1 MVWTGLLP
9 LSESVWAFPERINWG
24 RKILPQSRQHHAPIR
39 ADMKRS
45 ENKVL
50 LQAWHFFFFFLP
62 HCLLSLPLLF
72 LAVAAITSTAA
83 TLWTSEFSF
92 FSISMSLSRPFS
104 ELFRPLASSWECQTF
119 SLIDR
124 PPTSLLAY
132 QRYAKLLS
140 NYSASRGSNDLVH
153 NVL

>member
-1 MVWTGLLP
+1 MWSELDCCLWVSLCGHFQRGLTEGEGFSLKVGNIMHQSG
-9 LSESVWAFPERINWG
+9 LIWRDLRIKYCC
-24 RKILPQSRQHHAPIR
+24 RLDI
-39 ADMKRS
+39 
-45 ENKVL
+45 
-50 LQAWHFFFFFLP
+50 FFLP
-62 HCLLSLPLLF
+62 HCLLSLPLL
-72 LAVAAITSTAA
+72 LLVVAAIPSTAA
-83 TLWTSEFSF
+83 TLWTSELSF

-104 ELFRPLASSWECQTF
+104 ELSRPLASSWECQTF

-140 NYSASRGSNDLVH
+140 NYSASRGSNDLVN

>member
-24 RKILPQSRQHHAPIR
+24 RRILPHSRQHHAPIR

-50 LQAWHFFFFFLP
+50 LQAWHYFLP
-62 HCLLSLPLLF
+62 HCLLSLPLLL
-72 LAVAAITSTAA
+72 LAVAAIPSTAA
-83 TLWTSEFSF
+83 TLWTSELSF

-104 ELFRPLASSWECQTF
+104 ELSRPLASSWECQTF

-124 PPTSLLAY
+124 APTSLPAY

-140 NYSASRGSNDLVH
+140 NYSASRGSNDLVN